1 MFGFST
7 LIGWSY
13 YGEKCVEFI
22 AGSRAIT
29 PYRIVFTLL
38 ILVGAVVSVELVW
51 ALGTLLNGFMA
62 FPNLIGILFLI
73 GTVKQLTQEYFT
85 KTSPKL

>member
-1 MFGFST
+1 M
-7 LIGWSY
+7 
-13 YGEKCVEFI
+13 
-22 AGSRAIT
+22 AGSRVIV

-62 FPNLIGILFLI
+62 FPNLVGILFLV
-73 GTVKQLTQEYFT
+73 GTVRRLTRDYFT
-85 KTSPKL
+85 DDVSKART